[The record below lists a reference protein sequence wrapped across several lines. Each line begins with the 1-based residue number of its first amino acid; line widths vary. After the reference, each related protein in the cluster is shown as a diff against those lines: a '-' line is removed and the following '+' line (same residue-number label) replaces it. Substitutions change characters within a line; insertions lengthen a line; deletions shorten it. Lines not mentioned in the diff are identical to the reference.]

1 MNMMKSQEE
10 MESYDYLTGLPMR
23 NRGETAIAHQMQQR
37 AGCLVF
43 LDMDNLK
50 KINDIYGHKAGD
62 RTLKLL
68 GNLLKKEETK
78 ENGSVACR
86 LGGDEFLLFLTEE
99 EKERAKACVSRI
111 FQNFKEETEKDVEMR
126 VASLSAGLC
135 MSKEGDTF
143 EECYMNA
150 DKALYYVK
158 QNGKERQTFSFIS
171 NCSKTICRNQALVK
185 TWRQLRNLYG
195 RVEVILEHWIWIT
208 EILPRYTNI

>member
-1 MNMMKSQEE
+1 MMKSQEE

-78 ENGSVACR
+78 ESY
-86 LGGDEFLLFLTEE
+86 
-99 EKERAKACVSRI
+99 K
-111 FQNFKEETEKDVEMR
+111 
-126 VASLSAGLC
+126 SLY
-135 MSKEGDTF
+135 TT
-143 EECYMNA
+143 A
-150 DKALYYVK
+150 D
-158 QNGKERQTFSFIS
+158 
-171 NCSKTICRNQALVK
+171 
-185 TWRQLRNLYG
+185 
-195 RVEVILEHWIWIT
+195 ILEFVSYIKRLKI
-208 EILPRYTNI
+208 NIDKLEKIKLFEDD

>member
-158 QNGKERQTFSFIS
+158 QNGYNTRTC
-171 NCSKTICRNQALVK
+171 NV
-185 TWRQLRNLYG
+185 YG
-195 RVEVILEHWIWIT
+195 Q
-208 EILPRYTNI
+208 Y

>member
-143 EECYMNA
+143 EECY
-150 DKALYYVK
+150 
-158 QNGKERQTFSFIS
+158 IS

-185 TWRQLRNLYG
+185 TWRQLRKLYG